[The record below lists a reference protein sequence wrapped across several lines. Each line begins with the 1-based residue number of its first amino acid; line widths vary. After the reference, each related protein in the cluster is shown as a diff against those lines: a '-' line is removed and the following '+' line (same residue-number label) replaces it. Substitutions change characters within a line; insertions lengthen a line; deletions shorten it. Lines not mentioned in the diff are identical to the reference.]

1 MTTAWVPQ
9 QCTLPTAER
18 PLRVQ
23 EFDELL
29 GQAAGRVERPASDR
43 LRLELPADPAVAARV
58 AELAV
63 REGQCCSFFTF
74 TLTSDRAGLWLD
86 VSVPEAQVSI
96 LDALAGRTR

>member
-1 MTTAWVPQ
+1 
-9 QCTLPTAER
+9 
-18 PLRVQ
+18 
-23 EFDELL
+23 
-29 GQAAGRVERPASDR
+29 
-43 LRLELPADPAVAARV
+43 
-58 AELAV
+58 LAV

>member
-9 QCTLPTAER
+9 ECTLPTAER
-18 PLRVQ
+18 PLRGQ

-29 GQAAGRVERPASDR
+29 GDAARRVERPAPDR
-43 LRLELPADPAVAARV
+43 LRLELPTDPAVAGRV

-74 TLTSDRAGLWLD
+74 TLTSDRTGLWLD

-96 LDALAGRTR
+96 LDALAGLAQ